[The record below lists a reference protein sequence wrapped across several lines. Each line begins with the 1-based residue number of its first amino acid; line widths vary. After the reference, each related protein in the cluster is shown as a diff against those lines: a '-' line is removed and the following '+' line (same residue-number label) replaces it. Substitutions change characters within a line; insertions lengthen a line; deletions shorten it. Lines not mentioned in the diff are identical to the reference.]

1 MNFDVQATAISAP
14 HHLSLD
20 NRRQLTL
27 SGITEV
33 ESFDETIVILHTA
46 ADTLIIRG
54 EGLHLRSLDNGE
66 VLVDGT
72 VSVITYAAARPAGSF
87 FSRLF
92 G

>member
-1 MNFDVQATAISAP
+1 MNYDISATAISTP

-27 SGITEV
+27 QGITEV
-33 ESFDETIVILHTA
+33 ESFDESAVILHTA

-54 EGLHLRSLDNGE
+54 DGLHLRSLDNGQ

-72 VSVITYAAARPAGSF
+72 VSAISYEAVRPAGSF